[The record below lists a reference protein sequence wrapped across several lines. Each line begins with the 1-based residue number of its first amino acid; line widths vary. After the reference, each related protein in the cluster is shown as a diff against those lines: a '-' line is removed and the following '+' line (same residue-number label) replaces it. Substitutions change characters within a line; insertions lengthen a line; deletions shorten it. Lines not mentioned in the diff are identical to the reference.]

1 MQAEIKLRF
10 SELICLLLIIL
21 SLAGCT
27 STTSEN
33 NIPLIFKYETANQV
47 SYVKALW
54 SPQKGTMEVSKE
66 PVLSY
71 SASLPIIAVHW
82 ESPDNA
88 TIFTREDISTTSQV
102 KPNGTTVNIVSLANS
117 LPSYY
122 EPSVAYTTTQVIY
135 ASEVAEEET
144 TISKIT
150 ASNMQQYQIDNG
162 TFLGL
167 GATDETAYVLVGK
180 HNPYKLPETATVV
193 QPATMS
199 IILDI
204 INPDGSITTKTVTD
218 SYDASML
225 VLPEIN
231 IPFAAGSF
239 YFGGFRLDVTAQQP
253 KLIQT
258 TSITKGFET
267 ISTATKLPQFEFY
280 EEGSFPTYTKY
291 GDYLVCIGQT
301 IGPTELTIAA
311 FKNGALSG
319 FSLLTPYT
327 MIRPIPENA
336 QNTTIYTYDSN
347 AKQLKAYS
355 IETPVQVIVPDSP

>member
-1 MQAEIKLRF
+1 MKRSFGVLA
-10 SELICLLLIIL
+10 CLLTVTI
-21 SLAGCT
+21 SLLGCT
-27 STTSEN
+27 GTTSKNTVPLLLEYN
-33 NIPLIFKYETANQV
+33 NEEQT

-54 SPQKGTMEVSKE
+54 APEKGTMEIDKD
-66 PVLSY
+66 PMLSY
-71 SASLPIIAVHW
+71 PSNDAQVIAVHW
-82 ESPDNA
+82 EGPDSV
-88 TIFTREDISTTSQV
+88 TVFTREATTSLPQIQAHGV
-102 KPNGTTVNIVSLANS
+102 KVNVVSLANS
-117 LPSYY
+117 LPIYY
-122 EPSVAYTTTQVIY
+122 DPTVIAYTTNEAIY
-135 ASEVAEEET
+135 AAAGT

-150 ASNMQQYQIDNG
+150 ASDMQQYQADNG

-167 GATDETAYVLVGK
+167 GVMDGNIYVLVGK
-180 HNPYKLPETATVV
+180 QHPYVPPKTATISGS
-193 QPATMS
+193 ATMS

-204 INPDGSITTKTVTD
+204 INPDGSIITKTVTD

-225 VLPEIN
+225 VLPEVN

-239 YFGGFRLDVTAQQP
+239 YFGGFRLDVTAQEP

>member
-1 MQAEIKLRF
+1 M
-10 SELICLLLIIL
+10 
-21 SLAGCT
+21 
-27 STTSEN
+27 
-33 NIPLIFKYETANQV
+33 IFKYETGNQV

-54 SPQKGTMEVSKE
+54 SPEKGTMEIGKE
-66 PVLSY
+66 PILSS

-88 TIFTREDISTTSQV
+88 TIFTREDISTTSEV
-102 KPNGTTVNIVSLANS
+102 KTNGATVDMVSLANS

-122 EPSVAYTTTQVIY
+122 EPAVAYTTTQVIY
-135 ASEVAEEET
+135 ASEVGEQET
-144 TISKIT
+144 TVSKIT
-150 ASNMQQYQIDNG
+150 ASRIQQYQADNG
-162 TFLGL
+162 TFLGM
-167 GATDETAYVLVGK
+167 GATDEQAYVLVGK
-180 HNPYKLPETATVV
+180 HNQYKLPETATDV

-204 INPDGSITTKTVTD
+204 INPDGSIITKTVTG
-218 SYDASML
+218 SYDTSML
-225 VLPEIN
+225 VLPQIN
-231 IPFAAGSF
+231 IHFTDGSF
-239 YFGGFRLDVTAQQP
+239 YFGGFRLDVTAQEP

-258 TSITKGFET
+258 TSITKGFEI
-267 ISTATKLPQFEFY
+267 ISTATKLQPFEFY

-311 FKNGALSG
+311 FKNDALSA

-347 AKQLKAYS
+347 AKQLKNYH
-355 IETPVQVIVPDSP
+355 IETLVQVIVPDSP

>member
-1 MQAEIKLRF
+1 MKRSFGLLVSLLTVTISLLGCTGTTSQNTV
-10 SELICLLLIIL
+10 SLLL
-21 SLAGCT
+21 
-27 STTSEN
+27 EYN
-33 NIPLIFKYETANQV
+33 NEEQT

-54 SPQKGTMEVSKE
+54 APEKGTMEIDKD

-71 SASLPIIAVHW
+71 PNNDAQVIAVHW
-82 ESPDNA
+82 EGPDSV
-88 TIFTREDISTTSQV
+88 TVFTREATTSLPQIQANGV
-102 KPNGTTVNIVSLANS
+102 KVNVVSLANS
-117 LPSYY
+117 LPIYY
-122 EPSVAYTTTQVIY
+122 DPTMIAYTTNEAIY
-135 ASEVAEEET
+135 AAGVGAAAT

-150 ASNMQQYQIDNG
+150 ASDMQQYQIDNG

-167 GATDETAYVLVGK
+167 GVMDDNIYVLVGK
-180 HNPYKLPETATVV
+180 QHPYVPPQTTTISGS
-193 QPATMS
+193 ATMS

-204 INPDGSITTKTVTD
+204 INLDGSITTKTVTD

-225 VLPEIN
+225 VLPEVN

-239 YFGGFRLDVTAQQP
+239 YFGGFRLDVTGQEP

-267 ISTATKLPQFEFY
+267 ISTATRLQPFEFY

-311 FKNGALSG
+311 FKNDELAG

-347 AKQLKAYS
+347 AKQLKAYP